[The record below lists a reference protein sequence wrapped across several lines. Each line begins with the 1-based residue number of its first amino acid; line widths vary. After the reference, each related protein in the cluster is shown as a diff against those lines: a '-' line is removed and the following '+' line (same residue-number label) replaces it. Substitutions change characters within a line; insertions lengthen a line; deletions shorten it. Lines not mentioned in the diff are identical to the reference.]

1 MEINEKKN
9 ETNVFCVNFS
19 RLGFCSLLA
28 SLFTLSIRT
37 KKKLNII
44 CKRYNLGGFVQ
55 LFQTTRKKIDRKI
68 NLLRLLPPLSECV
81 FVCVYIKWLVSSV
94 SCFHFFFL

>member
-1 MEINEKKN
+1 MEINKKKRN
-9 ETNVFCVNFS
+9 KRVLCKLFPFGVLLSPGLFIYSLHTN
-19 RLGFCSLLA
+19 
-28 SLFTLSIRT
+28 